1 MFIHYSY
8 KVGCEY
14 DLIATHFKSD
24 RSYKLFTSEIH
35 FFYSDIIYNIVL
47 QIITPI
53 AFRLKNLK
61 VINAAPRTVVI
72 KCWLIVIIIIKYN
85 FFSDF

>member
-24 RSYKLFTSEIH
+24 KSYKLFTSEIH
-35 FFYSDIIYNIVL
+35 FFTAISFTILYCKQL
-47 QIITPI
+47 QQSLSVYKT
-53 AFRLKNLK
+53 
-61 VINAAPRTVVI
+61 
-72 KCWLIVIIIIKYN
+72 
-85 FFSDF
+85 